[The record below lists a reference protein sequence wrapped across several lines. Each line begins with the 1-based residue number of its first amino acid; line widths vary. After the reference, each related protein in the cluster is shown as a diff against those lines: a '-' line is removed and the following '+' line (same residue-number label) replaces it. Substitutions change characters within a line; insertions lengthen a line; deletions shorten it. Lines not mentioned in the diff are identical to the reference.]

1 MQAFR
6 SPAVMSKTALIA
18 GATGLVGGCLLRELL
33 DSGLFKKV
41 IVIGRN
47 TVGYTHPRLVERL
60 VIYNKLGQSD
70 SIFKVDAVFCCL
82 GTTLREAG
90 SREQFRL
97 IDFEYC
103 HRIASLAR
111 AQSVPEFHIL
121 SSLGADP
128 ESAFFYSRV
137 KGEIEQAVRQL
148 GFRRMFIYRLSL
160 LLGRRAQGRPW
171 EALATV
177 LAGAMSP
184 FLIRGLRKYRP
195 VRAEAV
201 ARAMLHKSSEDT
213 DGEHIVEPPQIK
225 ALAYGVV

>member
-1 MQAFR
+1 M
-6 SPAVMSKTALIA
+6 IA
-18 GATGLVGGCLLRELL
+18 GATGLVGGFLLRELL
-33 DSGLFKKV
+33 DSGLFEKV
-41 IVIGRN
+41 IIIGRN
-47 TVGYTHPRLVERL
+47 SVGYTHPKLVERL
-60 VIYNKLGQSD
+60 VIFNNLERSD
-70 SIFKVDAVFCCL
+70 SVFKVDAVFCCL

-90 SREQFRL
+90 SREKFRL
-97 IDFEYC
+97 VDFEYC

-111 AQSVPEFHIL
+111 EQSVPEFHIL

-128 ESAFFYSRV
+128 ESSFYYSKV

-160 LLGRRAQGRPW
+160 LLGRRARVRPL

-201 ARAMLHKSSEDT
+201 ARAMLYKSSEDI

-225 ALAYGVV
+225 ELAYGAV